1 MLVRSKTGVRAGM
14 FRIGMGRASAWM
26 IAGAK
31 VFFGLFA
38 GRSITQKDV
47 AVGGQVWA
55 ATPSDG

>member
-1 MLVRSKTGVRAGM
+1 
-14 FRIGMGRASAWM
+14 M